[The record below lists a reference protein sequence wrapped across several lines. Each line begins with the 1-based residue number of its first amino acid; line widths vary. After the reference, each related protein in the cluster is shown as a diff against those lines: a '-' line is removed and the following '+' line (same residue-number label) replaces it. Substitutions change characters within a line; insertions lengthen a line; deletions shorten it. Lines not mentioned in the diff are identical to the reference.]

1 MLKVK
6 ERMSSLRAELD
17 SLQES
22 AASDTKSSMGDKY
35 ETSRE
40 MINLEKG
47 KLTGQL
53 SEAMEMHTILNSFDL
68 SNPAQRI
75 GLGTLVYTN
84 IAKYYIAVA
93 LGPIQVGG
101 EQVFVISPG
110 SPLGR
115 QMLNKQLGDQ
125 VTVGSS
131 LQKILE
137 AH

>member
-1 MLKVK
+1 MN
-6 ERMSSLRAELD
+6 SLRAELE
-17 SLQES
+17 SLKES

-68 SNPAQRI
+68 SNPAKRI
-75 GLGTLVYTN
+75 ELGTLVYTD

-93 LGPIQVGG
+93 LGPVEIDS
-101 EQVFVISPG
+101 EKVFVISPG

-115 QMLNKQLGDQ
+115 QLLNKQLGDR
-125 VTVGSS
+125 VNVGSS
-131 LQKILE
+131 VQEILE

>member
-1 MLKVK
+1 MN
-6 ERMSSLRAELD
+6 SLRTELE
-17 SLQES
+17 SLKES

-68 SNPAQRI
+68 SNPAKRI
-75 GLGTLVYTN
+75 ELGTLVCTD

-93 LGPIQVGG
+93 LGPVEIDS
-101 EQVFVISPG
+101 EKVFVISPG

-115 QMLNKQLGDQ
+115 QLLNKQLGDR

-131 LQKILE
+131 VQEILE